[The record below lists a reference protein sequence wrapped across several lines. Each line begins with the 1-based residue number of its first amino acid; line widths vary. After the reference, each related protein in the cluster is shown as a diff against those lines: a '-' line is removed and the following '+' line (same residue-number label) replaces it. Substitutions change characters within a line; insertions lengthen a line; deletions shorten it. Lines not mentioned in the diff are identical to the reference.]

1 MDVSGLAK
9 LCRILS
15 SRETGASL
23 RTVGF
28 HVKRGPDY
36 PYHLARDQAA
46 QLADFEALLRDKA
59 VPLGLVS
66 QGDAD
71 DLHERHILDS
81 LRAAPL
87 FRPNDTRALDLGSG
101 TGLPGIVLAIAVP
114 RCRFVLAEPRR
125 RRAGFLELAVDRL
138 ELPNAE
144 VAVARAEELT
154 GEWDVATARA
164 FAPPVQAWAIGQRL
178 LRPGGRLIYFAGSR
192 EPVEG
197 FAEDLHPQPVD
208 IEVRGLA
215 NFPPLVIMTRG

>member
-1 MDVSGLAK
+1 MPAGLPK
-9 LCRILS
+9 LRWDPEFHVK
-15 SRETGASL
+15 REPAPGPP
-23 RTVGF
+23 GF
-28 HVKRGPDY
+28 HVKHGSDNS
-36 PYHLARDQAA
+36 YHLAPDQAA
-46 QLADFEALLRDKA
+46 QLADFESLLRDKA
-59 VPLGLVS
+59 IPLGLIS
-66 QGDAD
+66 QGDER

-81 LRAAPL
+81 LRAAAL

-101 TGLPGIVLAIAVP
+101 AGLPGIVLAIALP
-114 RCRFVLAEPRR
+114 RCRFVLAERRR

-164 FAPPVQAWAIGQRL
+164 FAPPARAWRIAHRL

-192 EPVEG
+192 EPAEG
-197 FAEDLHPQPVD
+197 IAEDLNPQPVD
-208 IEVRGLA
+208 IEVKGLA